1 MECPSFF
8 DKYLL
13 EVLTFIFAVFIIWLI
28 LYSNYFSTTIN
39 VILILV
45 VLIIAGYIMWE
56 LFEDLYERTNS
67 NRRYLDKLYGCK
79 MNYPREIKKI
89 IGEYNGISNLPHE
102 FNLALQMATNFPTI
116 TKMTKPYLS
125 DDPYEI
131 YQVIKSR
138 SK

>member
-1 MECPSFF
+1 
-8 DKYLL
+8 
-13 EVLTFIFAVFIIWLI
+13 
-28 LYSNYFSTTIN
+28 
-39 VILILV
+39 
-45 VLIIAGYIMWE
+45 
-56 LFEDLYERTNS
+56 
-67 NRRYLDKLYGCK
+67 